1 MDKGMESKLKINR
14 RLSAVKNRIRFGLMI
29 GLVGLL
35 SVFVVQPVKAEVIDR
50 IDVNQIGD
58 QAEIQLHFITRIQY
72 KRQAALKN
80 GDIRIYLTLL
90 DIKSD
95 DSRLQWEKKDSP
107 PSDIVPPFTVTYP
120 ELDSSLTLS
129 FGKIIKARVQ
139 AGKGGQTISIFTK
152 ALKVKKADP
161 DKATV
166 VAPTVAAPPILP
178 AAIAALPSAAAPLPD
193 LKSGS
198 TGVSDLQAEA
208 QQATPAQIEQQ
219 AQQLFVTASDA
230 LQSNQID
237 TSIEA
242 LNKVLNLPPNVLTQA
257 AQELMGEARE
267 KNGEFAKAR
276 AEYELYLKLYPKAA
290 DLKQV
295 QARIA
300 NLPKD
305 DAPKQ
310 VVVVP
315 TDAAQKAEEEKLQ
328 LTGGISQNYYK
339 GVTHSDTFATDG
351 INAPTITSFSG
362 TDQSMLLT
370 SLDLTARKRTESLD
384 TRFVLREFNRINF
397 LPNQPEDYRWNAVY
411 FEQSARDRK
420 FMYRLGRQSGS
431 TGGTPGR
438 FDGVAGGY
446 SISPMW
452 RLNAAVG
459 KPVEYV
465 SAGGNLQDEKR
476 FYSGSIDLTR
486 LPDQWSGSAYGV
498 IQYVGGYRSK
508 VGGYRERS
516 ALGLEAHYFA
526 NQSNYMTQMEFDTIY
541 HKVNLATFQGNW
553 TKESGENYYMVV
565 DHRRSPPLYLNLTG
579 QFSQS
584 AKEVLNSGKITIQEL
599 RANAIAL
606 SPISNMVSVGMSR
619 PFTSKL
625 RMASDFR
632 VSNTAGQGAYT
643 TTSLTTGRAIQEGS
657 AGTGNQYA
665 LSMQA
670 IGNNLFFENDLGIA
684 SASLTSTGTTKGQSL
699 AFSQVQ
705 TFKQKWRLDEAL
717 QLFRQSSSDG
727 TRQTQIRPSL
737 TLNYR
742 FTDTMNVSAEAG
754 LEQYHTSN
762 SALNATSDDKTRR
775 KYFYFGYRWDFR

>member
-1 MDKGMESKLKINR
+1 MAKGMELKLKIKTK
-14 RLSAVKNRIRFGLMI
+14 LSVVKNRIHSSLI
-29 GLVGLL
+29 VGLVGLL
-35 SVFVVQPVKAEVIDR
+35 SLFAAQQVHAEVIDR
-50 IDVNQIGD
+50 IDVNQVGD

-72 KRQAALKN
+72 KRQVALKN

-95 DSRLQWEKKDSP
+95 DPRLQWEKKNSP

-120 ELDSSLTLS
+120 ELDSSLTIS
-129 FGKIIKARVQ
+129 FGKSLKYRVRP
-139 AGKGGQTISIFTK
+139 GKDGQSLSVFTK
-152 ALKVKKADP
+152 ALKAKKP
-161 DKATV
+161 DQAKSALI
-166 VAPTVAAPPILP
+166 APALAALPALP
-178 AAIAALPSAAAPLPD
+178 AAVAAVPSVALPIPAV
-193 LKSGS
+193 KSEPS
-198 TGVSDLQAEA
+198 GVSDIQSES
-208 QQATPAQIEQQ
+208 QQPSPEQIQLQ
-219 AQQLFVTASDA
+219 AQQLFVVASDA
-230 LQSNQID
+230 LQTNQMD
-237 TSIEA
+237 ASIEA

-305 DAPKQ
+305 DAKKQ

-315 TDAAQKAEEEKLQ
+315 SEVAQKAAEEKLQ
-328 LTGGISQNYYK
+328 LSGGISQNYYK

-351 INAPTITSFSG
+351 VNAPTITSFSG

-370 SLDLTARKRTESLD
+370 SLDLTARKRTEKLD
-384 TRFVLREFNRINF
+384 TRLVLREFNRVNF
-397 LPNQPEDYRWNAVY
+397 LPGQPEDNRWNAVY

-438 FDGVAGGY
+438 FDGVAAGY
-446 SISPMW
+446 SINPTW
-452 RLNAAVG
+452 RVNAAVG

-465 SAGGNLQDEKR
+465 SGGGGNLVDEKL

-498 IQYVGGYRSK
+498 IQYVGGYRSA
-508 VGGYRERS
+508 VGGFRERS
-516 ALGLEAHYFA
+516 AFGLEAHYFE
-526 NQSNYMTQMEFDTIY
+526 NQSSYMTQMEYDTIY
-541 HKVNLATFQGNW
+541 RTVNLVTFQGNW
-553 TKESGENYYMVV
+553 TKESGENYYMVM
-565 DHRRSPPLYLNLTG
+565 DHRRSPPPYLNLTG

-584 AKEVLNSGKITIQEL
+584 AKTVLSSGKISVQEL
-599 RANAIAL
+599 HDNAIAL
-606 SPISNMVSVGMSR
+606 SPISNMFSIGMSR
-619 PFTSKL
+619 PFTSSL
-625 RMASDFR
+625 RMAADFR
-632 VSNTAGQGAYT
+632 VSNTAGTRDYT
-643 TTSLTTGRAIQEGS
+643 VTNLATGRSTQPGS
-657 AGTGNQYA
+657 PGTGNQYA
-665 LSMQA
+665 LSAQA

-684 SASLTSTGTTKGQSL
+684 SATLTSTSTTKGQSV

-705 TFKQKWRLDEAL
+705 TFRQKWRIDVAL
-717 QLFRQSSSDG
+717 QLFNQRSTDS
-727 TRQTQIRPSL
+727 THQTQIRPSL

-742 FTDTMNVSAEAG
+742 MSDAMNLSAEAG

-762 SALNATSDDKTRR
+762 STSDDKTRR

>member
-1 MDKGMESKLKINR
+1 MDKGMELKLEISRK
-14 RLSAVKNRIRFGLMI
+14 LSAARNCIHSGLMI
-29 GLVGLL
+29 VLVGFL
-35 SVFVVQPVKAEVIDR
+35 SVFAVQQVHAEVIDR
-50 IDVNQIGD
+50 IDVNQVGD

-95 DSRLQWEKKDSP
+95 DPRLQWEKKDSP

-129 FGKIIKARVQ
+129 FGKIIKVRVL
-139 AGKGGQTISIFTK
+139 AGKGGQTLSIFTK

-161 DKATV
+161 AKATDVMPAV
-166 VAPTVAAPPILP
+166 VALP
-178 AAIAALPSAAAPLPD
+178 VLPAIAALPSTTLPIPD
-193 LKSGS
+193 SKSS
-198 TGVSDLQAEA
+198 PSGVSDLQAEA

-230 LQSNQID
+230 LQNNQID

-305 DAPKQ
+305 DAAKQ

-315 TDAAQKAEEEKLQ
+315 SDAAQKAEEEKLQ

-351 INAPTITSFSG
+351 VNPPTTSSFSG

-411 FEQSARDRK
+411 F
-420 FMYRLGRQSGS
+420 
-431 TGGTPGR
+431 
-438 FDGVAGGY
+438 
-446 SISPMW
+446 
-452 RLNAAVG
+452 
-459 KPVEYV
+459 
-465 SAGGNLQDEKR
+465 
-476 FYSGSIDLTR
+476 
-486 LPDQWSGSAYGV
+486 
-498 IQYVGGYRSK
+498 
-508 VGGYRERS
+508 
-516 ALGLEAHYFA
+516 
-526 NQSNYMTQMEFDTIY
+526 
-541 HKVNLATFQGNW
+541 
-553 TKESGENYYMVV
+553 
-565 DHRRSPPLYLNLTG
+565 
-579 QFSQS
+579 
-584 AKEVLNSGKITIQEL
+584 
-599 RANAIAL
+599 
-606 SPISNMVSVGMSR
+606 
-619 PFTSKL
+619 
-625 RMASDFR
+625 
-632 VSNTAGQGAYT
+632 
-643 TTSLTTGRAIQEGS
+643 
-657 AGTGNQYA
+657 
-665 LSMQA
+665 
-670 IGNNLFFENDLGIA
+670 
-684 SASLTSTGTTKGQSL
+684 
-699 AFSQVQ
+699 
-705 TFKQKWRLDEAL
+705 
-717 QLFRQSSSDG
+717 
-727 TRQTQIRPSL
+727 
-737 TLNYR
+737 
-742 FTDTMNVSAEAG
+742 
-754 LEQYHTSN
+754 
-762 SALNATSDDKTRR
+762 
-775 KYFYFGYRWDFR
+775 

>member
-1 MDKGMESKLKINR
+1 MTKNNEMELKLKINR
-14 RLSAVKNRIRFGLMI
+14 RLSAVKNRIHTGLI
-29 GLVGLL
+29 AGLVSLL
-35 SVFVVQPVKAEVIDR
+35 AVCAAMQQAHAEVIDR
-50 IDVNQIGD
+50 IDVNQVGD

-72 KRQAALKN
+72 KRQVALKN

-90 DIKSD
+90 DISPD
-95 DSRLQWEKKDSP
+95 DPRLQWEKKNSP
-107 PSDIVPPFTVTYP
+107 PSDIVSPFTVTYP

-129 FGKIIKARVQ
+129 FGKTIKYRVLP
-139 AGKGGQTISIFTK
+139 GKDGQSLSVFTK
-152 ALKVKKADP
+152 ALIVKKTEST
-161 DKATV
+161 KSTTV
-166 VAPTVAAPPILP
+166 TPALAALPVLPAAVAAPSVDLSIP
-178 AAIAALPSAAAPLPD
+178 AV
-193 LKSGS
+193 KSEP

-208 QQATPAQIEQQ
+208 QQTTPEQIQLQ
-219 AQQLFVTASDA
+219 AQQFFVTASDA
-230 LQSNQID
+230 LQNNQID
-237 TSIEA
+237 ASIEA

-267 KNGEFAKAR
+267 KNGEYAKAR

-305 DAPKQ
+305 DATKQ
-310 VVVVP
+310 ALVVP
-315 TDAAQKAEEEKLQ
+315 SEVAQKTAEEKLQ
-328 LTGGISQNYYK
+328 LSGGISQNYYK

-351 INAPTITSFSG
+351 VNAPTITSFSG

-370 SLDLTARKRTESLD
+370 SLDLTARKRTEKLD
-384 TRFVLREFNRINF
+384 TRLVLREFNRINF

-438 FDGVAGGY
+438 FDGVAAGY
-446 SISPMW
+446 SINPMW

-465 SAGGNLQDEKR
+465 SGGGANLVDEKR
-476 FYSGSIDLTR
+476 FYSGSVDLTR

-498 IQYVGGYRSK
+498 IQYVGGYRGK
-508 VGGYRERS
+508 AGGFRERT
-516 ALGLEAHYFA
+516 AFGLEAHYFQ
-526 NQSNYMTQMEFDTIY
+526 NQSNYMTQVEFDTIY

-553 TKESGENYYMVV
+553 TKESGANYYMVM

-584 AKEVLNSGKITIQEL
+584 AKTVLNSGKISVREL
-599 RANAIAL
+599 RENAIAL
-606 SPISNMVSVGMSR
+606 SPISNMFSVGMSR
-619 PFTSKL
+619 PFTSNL
-625 RMASDFR
+625 RMATDFR

-643 TTSLTTGRAIQEGS
+643 TTSVSTGRAIQDGS
-657 AGTGNQYA
+657 PGTGNQYA

-670 IGNNLFFENDLGIA
+670 IGNNLFFENDLGIV
-684 SASLTSTGTTKGQSL
+684 SASLTSTSTTKGQSL

-705 TFKQKWRLDEAL
+705 TFKQKWRMDEAL
-717 QLFRQSSSDG
+717 QLYNQTSSDG

-742 FTDTMNVSAEAG
+742 LSDAMNLSAEGG
-754 LEQYHTSN
+754 LEQYHTS
-762 SALNATSDDKTRR
+762 NATSDDKTRR